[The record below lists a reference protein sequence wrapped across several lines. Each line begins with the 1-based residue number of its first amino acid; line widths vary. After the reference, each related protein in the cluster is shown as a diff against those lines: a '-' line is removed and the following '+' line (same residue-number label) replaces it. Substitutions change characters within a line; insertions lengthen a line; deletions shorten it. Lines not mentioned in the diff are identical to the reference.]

1 MAFIKIYIRRSK
13 LVHLHCQLMKDKFLL
28 VFALS

>member
-1 MAFIKIYIRRSK
+1 MAFIKIYIRRSE
-13 LVHLHCQLMKDKFLL
+13 LVHLHCQLMALL